1 MVTNNYDSSYLNNMN
16 NVIIPT
22 GSDTAQD
29 VNVATFRDEN
39 TSLNGQL
46 NILENSSEGRSRTMQ
61 SDALGYGTFQPDQ
74 IKPAT
79 AG

>member
-46 NILENSSEGRSRTMQ
+46 NILENSSEGRSRTM
-61 SDALGYGTFQPDQ
+61 
-74 IKPAT
+74 
-79 AG
+79 

>member
-1 MVTNNYDSSYLNNMN
+1 MVGGSNYDSNFNFNNNMN

-22 GSDTAQD
+22 GSDNQLQD

-46 NILENSSEGRSRTMQ
+46 NILESSDGRSRTMQ
-61 SDALGYGTFQPDQ
+61 SDALGYGTF
-74 IKPAT
+74 
-79 AG
+79 